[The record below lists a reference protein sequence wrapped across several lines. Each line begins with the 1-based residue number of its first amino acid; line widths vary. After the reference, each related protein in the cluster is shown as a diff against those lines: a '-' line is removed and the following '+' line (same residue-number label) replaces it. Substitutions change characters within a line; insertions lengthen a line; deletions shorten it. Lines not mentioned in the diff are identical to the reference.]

1 MLRLEVQYTWSTFG
15 LGVQYKGSTLRSS
28 VHHTRSRDVCV
39 KFSRHPQM
47 LKCTSHAIHWLFRV
61 QHIGTV
67 HSCWGVCFTRH
78 TTAGL
83 SVLHDTQPLGC
94 LFTRHTTAGVFAL
107 HDTKPLGC
115 LLYTTHNRWGVC
127 FTQYTYHRVDPA
139 AGEVCSK

>member
-1 MLRLEVQYTWSTFG
+1 MYITCNTLAFQSTAHRYGTQLLGCLFYTTHNRW
-15 LGVQYKGSTLRSS
+15 
-28 VHHTRSRDVCV
+28 
-39 KFSRHPQM
+39 
-47 LKCTSHAIHWLFRV
+47 I
-61 QHIGTV
+61 
-67 HSCWGVCFTRH
+67 VCFTRH
-78 TTAGL
+78 TTPGV
-83 SVLHDTQPLGC
+83 SVYTTHNPWGVCLHDTQPLGCLIYTTHNRWGVCLHDTQPLGC